1 MNYSFT
7 LWKDRWPKI
16 QFKSIHIFVLPQMID
31 LSIYKNIILDFDGVI
46 LDANSQRKLN
56 MKFVLDEN
64 LNQELS
70 TPTHDYFCKNS
81 GVSRN
86 VKLGKFIEDKFV
98 LNKVLKEYY
107 ELNLSTLPK
116 CDLVN
121 GVKEFIVKYSESKK
135 IFILT
140 GADEE
145 EVKILVNN
153 KNLSDYIFY
162 LGGGPKSK
170 IQHLKELKLDGGAV
184 FFGDSRYDNFTA
196 NEYKFDFVFVDGY
209 TNTKEENLEYD
220 YIAKV
225 KDFSK
230 LL

>member
-1 MNYSFT
+1 
-7 LWKDRWPKI
+7 
-16 QFKSIHIFVLPQMID
+16 MID

>member
-1 MNYSFT
+1 
-7 LWKDRWPKI
+7 
-16 QFKSIHIFVLPQMID
+16 MID

-70 TPTHDYFCKNS
+70 ILAYDYFCKNS

-86 VKLGKFIEDKFV
+86 AKLGKFIQDKFA

-116 CDLVN
+116 CQLVK
-121 GVKEFIVKYSESKK
+121 GVKEFIMKYHNSKK

-145 EVKILVNN
+145 EVKILVSN
-153 KNLSDYIFY
+153 KNLNNYIFY

-170 IQHLKELKLDGGAV
+170 IQHLREIQLEGDTI
-184 FFGDSRYDNFTA
+184 FFGDSKYDNFTA
-196 NEYKFDFVFVDGY
+196 SKYKFDFVFVNGY
-209 TNTKEENLEYD
+209 TNTKEKNLEYSL
-220 YIAKV
+220 IGKV
-225 KDFSK
+225 KDFSE
-230 LL
+230 LV

>member
-1 MNYSFT
+1 
-7 LWKDRWPKI
+7 
-16 QFKSIHIFVLPQMID
+16 MID

-70 TPTHDYFCKNS
+70 TLTYDYFCKNS

-86 VKLGKFIEDKFV
+86 VKLGKFIEDEFV

-116 CDLVN
+116 CDLVK
-121 GVKEFIVKYSESKK
+121 GVKEFIVKFHNSKK
-135 IFILT
+135 IFILS

-145 EVKILVNN
+145 EVKILVSD
-153 KNLSDYIFY
+153 KNLNDYIFY

-170 IQHLKELKLDGGAV
+170 IQHLKELKLDRDTV
-184 FFGDSRYDNFTA
+184 FFGDSLYDNFTA
-196 NEYKFDFVFVDGY
+196 SEYKFDFVFVNGY
-209 TNTKEENLEYD
+209 TNTKEDSLEYSH
-220 YIAKV
+220 IGKI
-225 KDFSK
+225 KDFSE
-230 LL
+230 LV

>member
-1 MNYSFT
+1 
-7 LWKDRWPKI
+7 
-16 QFKSIHIFVLPQMID
+16 MID

-56 MKFVLDEN
+56 MKLVLDEN

-70 TPTHDYFCKNS
+70 ILTYDYFSKNS

-86 VKLGKFIEDKFV
+86 VKLGKFIKDEFV

-116 CDLVN
+116 CQLVK
-121 GVKEFIVKYSESKK
+121 GVKEFIMKYHNSKK

-145 EVKILVNN
+145 EVKILVSN
-153 KNLSDYIFY
+153 KNLNNYIFY

-170 IQHLKELKLDGGAV
+170 IQHLKEIQLEEDTI
-184 FFGDSRYDNFTA
+184 FFGDSKYDNFTA
-196 NEYKFDFVFVDGY
+196 SEYKFDFVFVNGY
-209 TNTKEENLEYD
+209 TNTKEKNLEYSL
-220 YIAKV
+220 IGKV
-225 KDFSK
+225 KDFSE
-230 LL
+230 LV

>member
-1 MNYSFT
+1 
-7 LWKDRWPKI
+7 
-16 QFKSIHIFVLPQMID
+16 MID
-31 LSIYKNIILDFDGVI
+31 LSKYKNVILDFDGVI

-56 MKFVLDEN
+56 MKLVLDKN

-70 TPTHDYFCKNS
+70 ILTYDYFSKNS

-86 VKLGKFIEDKFV
+86 VKLGKFIKDEFV

-116 CDLVN
+116 CQLVK
-121 GVKEFIVKYSESKK
+121 GVKEFIMKYHNSKK

-145 EVKILVNN
+145 EVKILVSN
-153 KNLSDYIFY
+153 KNLNNYIFY

-170 IQHLKELKLDGGAV
+170 IQHLKEIQLEEDTI
-184 FFGDSRYDNFTA
+184 FFGDSKYDNFTA
-196 NEYKFDFVFVDGY
+196 SEYKFDFVFVNGY
-209 TNTKEENLEYD
+209 TNTKEKNLEYSL
-220 YIAKV
+220 IGKV
-225 KDFSK
+225 KDFSE
-230 LL
+230 LV

>member
-1 MNYSFT
+1 
-7 LWKDRWPKI
+7 
-16 QFKSIHIFVLPQMID
+16 MID

-56 MKFVLDEN
+56 MKLVLDEN

-70 TPTHDYFCKNS
+70 ILTYDYFSKNS

-86 VKLGKFIEDKFV
+86 VKLGKFIKDEFV

-107 ELNLSTLPK
+107 ELNLSTLSK
-116 CDLVN
+116 CQLVK
-121 GVKEFIVKYSESKK
+121 GVKEFIVKYHNSRK

-145 EVKILVNN
+145 EVKILVSN
-153 KNLSDYIFY
+153 KNLNNYIFY

-170 IQHLKELKLDGGAV
+170 IQHLKEIQLEGDTI
-184 FFGDSRYDNFTA
+184 FFGDSKYDNFTA
-196 NEYKFDFVFVDGY
+196 SEHKFDFVFVNGY
-209 TNTKEENLEYD
+209 TNTKEKNLEYSL
-220 YIAKV
+220 IGKV
-225 KDFSK
+225 KDFSE
-230 LL
+230 LV

>member
-1 MNYSFT
+1 
-7 LWKDRWPKI
+7 
-16 QFKSIHIFVLPQMID
+16 MID
-31 LSIYKNIILDFDGVI
+31 LSKYKNVILDFDGVI

-56 MKFVLDEN
+56 MKLVLDKN

-70 TPTHDYFCKNS
+70 ILTYDYFSKNS

-86 VKLGKFIEDKFV
+86 VKLGKFIKDEFV

-116 CDLVN
+116 CQLVK
-121 GVKEFIVKYSESKK
+121 GVKEFILKYHNSKK

-145 EVKILVNN
+145 EVKILVSN
-153 KNLSDYIFY
+153 KNLNNYIFY

-170 IQHLKELKLDGGAV
+170 IQHLKEIQLEGDTI
-184 FFGDSRYDNFTA
+184 FFGDSKYDNFTA
-196 NEYKFDFVFVDGY
+196 SEYKFDFVFVNGY
-209 TNTKEENLEYD
+209 TNTKEKNLEYSL
-220 YIAKV
+220 IGKV
-225 KDFSK
+225 KDFSE
-230 LL
+230 LV